1 MQTTQPALTI
11 WVAAVTA
18 AAAVLLLLVDHDQP
32 SYWSGFWPALN
43 WSRRE
48 KERKKERK
56 KGKRREEKRRGTS
69 LFKGAAARADLQAA
83 APSSFAEIR
92 MKVGCCC
99 RLSS

>member
-56 KGKRREEKRRGTS
+56 ERKEKRREEGPHFLRGLLHVLIYKR
-69 LFKGAAARADLQAA
+69 LPRALL
-83 APSSFAEIR
+83 R
-92 MKVGCCC
+92 
-99 RLSS
+99 R